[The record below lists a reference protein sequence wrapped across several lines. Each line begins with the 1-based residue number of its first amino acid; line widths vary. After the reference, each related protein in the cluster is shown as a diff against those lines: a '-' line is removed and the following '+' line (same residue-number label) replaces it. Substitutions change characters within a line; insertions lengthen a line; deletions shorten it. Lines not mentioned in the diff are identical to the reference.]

1 MKLQRQHQRGVNCEE
16 SIETFRITFRITFW
30 GLFLMPIAVD
40 DDMASDKQQRA
51 PPSSPRLAQL
61 ARHVK
66 ITAYT
71 IFSYKLKLCCLFHIV
86 SSRYV
91 GRWKDYSPF
100 PRSHASL
107 T

>member
-1 MKLQRQHQRGVNCEE
+1 MKLQRQHRRGVNCEE
-16 SIETFRITFRITFW
+16 SIETFRITFW

-71 IFSYKLKLCCLFHIV
+71 I
-86 SSRYV
+86 SRI
-91 GRWKDYSPF
+91 K
-100 PRSHASL
+100 
-107 T
+107 